1 MAAGGQGQGDGGV
14 GGASGGDGGVP
25 EGGGVGGAGGHK
37 GQLTHGMKAHVHAR
51 VLRRMTRAES
61 RGEEKGDD
69 LTSAPVDIDAGWEEV
84 CLARKTKAL
93 EALHDAGAKFLWRR
107 LLTETRQL
115 THIMTSQRIGGC
127 SRQQETILPTH
138 SMAGGGRG
146 RRECRYLASP
156 SVACLI
162 FHKCSVDALLPGCDT
177 LCLVR
182 GKSPAP

>member
-1 MAAGGQGQGDGGV
+1 MAAGGEGQGDGGV
-14 GGASGGDGGVP
+14 GGAAGGDGGVP
-25 EGGGVGGAGGHK
+25 GGGRVGGAGGQK
-37 GQLTHGMKAHVHAR
+37 GQLTHDMKAHVHAR
-51 VLRRMTRAES
+51 VLSRMIRGAS
-61 RGEEKGDD
+61 RGENSDD
-69 LTSAPVDIDAGWEEV
+69 LTSDPGDIDGGREV
-84 CLARKTKAL
+84 QWMKRDKAL
-93 EALHDAGAKFLWRR
+93 YAQHDAGAKDLSRY